1 MWVHPA
7 KVWLREF
14 PFLKF
19 RALQQHPECSTCVR
33 HKALIQNLGRHV
45 NARKAQ
51 QEAYFAHLHSQYL
64 DRLEYW
70 SHRGVSR
77 LRTAELTLICDGMDQ
92 SKFFYPRAASLRA
105 KEFANF
111 MRPKAHVIGCLL
123 HGYAVH
129 FAVTEPDLPKD
140 ASTHIEFLAYSLT
153 KLEQQGVVL
162 RDLGVRLQ
170 CDNTTRDCKSNVML
184 AFLCALVS
192 KCNLDCFSVLLVR
205 SAFVVQALKR

>member
-1 MWVHPA
+1 MLFSLCVHPA

-70 SHRGVSR
+70 SHRGASR
-77 LRTAELTLICDGMDQ
+77 LRSSELTLICDGMDQ
-92 SKFFYPRAASLRA
+92 SKFFYPMGSIPEG
-105 KEFANF
+105 K
-111 MRPKAHVIGCLL
+111 
-123 HGYAVH
+123 
-129 FAVTEPDLPKD
+129 
-140 ASTHIEFLAYSLT
+140 
-153 KLEQQGVVL
+153 
-162 RDLGVRLQ
+162 GVREFHETEGT
-170 CDNTTRDCKSNVML
+170 CHRVPPAWPC
-184 AFLCALVS
+184 
-192 KCNLDCFSVLLVR
+192 
-205 SAFVVQALKR
+205 SAFRCDWARFTKGCINSHRVPRVFLNQTGTTGGPAQGPRGAAPVRQYYTWV